1 MWLKL
6 FFDVRKGTK
15 EACRASCFGTLSDLA
30 QTTSRCD
37 RFIRDEVADSIK
49 YFDPP
54 PGSEAEPSP
63 T

>member
-15 EACRASCFGTLSDLA
+15 EACRASCFGTLSELVQA
-30 QTTSRCD
+30 TALSG
-37 RFIRDEVADSIK
+37 RFIRDEVSDIIQ

-54 PGSEAEPSP
+54 TGSEAGAARK
-63 T
+63 